1 MGVGPVSQVGM
12 QVIVLAGGF
21 GTRLRPWT
29 NHVAK
34 PLLPMLDK
42 TLLERVVE
50 ALPES
55 LVDEVILAAGYKIEE
70 MRAHFASVEL
80 PYKVTIV
87 EETEPLGTGGAIAN
101 CRPHLRDETFC
112 VMNGDLLSSVPVQE
126 MLEFH
131 KSQGG
136 LATISLWEVED
147 PTRFGV
153 CDIREDGKIY
163 QFQEKPAL
171 EEAVSNMINAGC
183 YILEPEVFDRM
194 PEGPH
199 SMERDVYTPIA
210 AEGLLNGFAF
220 EGHFVDAGT
229 PESWL
234 DGMQVCISG
243 QRWSTGSQP
252 EGTSWIGE
260 GAVDD
265 GDSKHSAIGHYST
278 ISSGAEVVRCSILD
292 DVIIG
297 KNATLVECLI
307 GKGANIGASA
317 KLVGVVVDY
326 DANVP
331 EGHSQFG
338 GKYPS
343 TE

>member
-1 MGVGPVSQVGM
+1 M

-50 ALPES
+50 ALPEE
-55 LVDEVILAAGYKIEE
+55 LVEEVILAAGYKIDE
-70 MRAHFASVEL
+70 MRSHFDSVEL

-87 EETEPLGTGGAIAN
+87 EEFEPLGTGGAIAN
-101 CRPHLRDETFC
+101 CKNYLRGETFC
-112 VMNGDLLSSVPVQE
+112 VMNGDLLSSVPVKE

-131 KSQGG
+131 NSQGG
-136 LATISLWEVED
+136 LATISMWEVDD

-153 CDIREDGKIY
+153 CDIQQDGRIS
-163 QFQEKPAL
+163 QFQEKPTL

-183 YILEPEVFDRM
+183 YILEPEIFDRM

-199 SMERDVYTPIA
+199 SMERDVYTNIA
-210 AEGLLNGFAF
+210 SEGLLNGFAF

-234 DGMQVCISG
+234 EGVQISLNGRRWSSG
-243 QRWSTGSQP
+243 QMI
-252 EGTSWIGE
+252 GT
-260 GAVDD
+260 
-265 GDSKHSAIGHYST
+265 
-278 ISSGAEVVRCSILD
+278 
-292 DVIIG
+292 
-297 KNATLVECLI
+297 
-307 GKGANIGASA
+307 
-317 KLVGVVVDY
+317 
-326 DANVP
+326 
-331 EGHSQFG
+331 
-338 GKYPS
+338 
-343 TE
+343 

>member
-1 MGVGPVSQVGM
+1 M

-50 ALPES
+50 ALPEN

-70 MRAHFASVEL
+70 MRSHFDSVEL

-87 EETEPLGTGGAIAN
+87 EEFEPLGTGGAIAN
-101 CRPHLRDETFC
+101 CKNYLRGETFC
-112 VMNGDLLSSVPVQE
+112 VMNGDLLSSVPVKE

-131 KSQGG
+131 NSQGG
-136 LATISLWEVED
+136 LATISMWEVDD

-153 CDIREDGKIY
+153 CDIQKDGRIS
-163 QFQEKPAL
+163 QFQEKPTL

-183 YILEPEVFDRM
+183 YILEPEIFDRM

-199 SMERDVYTPIA
+199 SMERDVYTNIA
-210 AEGLLNGFAF
+210 SEGLLNGFAF

-234 DGMQVCISG
+234 EGIQICLNG
-243 QRWSTGSQP
+243 QRWSSGQLI
-252 EGTSWIGE
+252 GTSWFGDGVIDGGE
-260 GAVDD
+260 
-265 GDSKHSAIGHYST
+265 SSFSAIGNGCE
-278 ISSGAEVVRCSILD
+278 ISSGSEVIGCSILD
-292 DVIIG
+292 RVLIG
-297 KNATLVECLI
+297 DGAKVSDCLI
-307 GKGANIGASA
+307 GKGAVIGDNVVL
-317 KLVGVVVDY
+317 KGVVVDY
-326 DANVP
+326 GAKVP
-331 EGHSQFG
+331 TGYIQSG
-338 GKYPS
+338 GTYPL
-343 TE
+343 